1 MPFDLSNK
9 IDHKVLGKSENL
21 PPNPI
26 DEENTYDI
34 RQLKCLRN
42 QNPCRVIIGHINI
55 NSKRN
60 KFQSF
65 VKYVGNNLHIG
76 MVSATKVDD
85 TFPESQFLI
94 ENFPTPHRLDGTAKS
109 RGILLYIKQNYHLN
123 I

>member
-21 PPNPI
+21 LPNPI

-60 KFQSF
+60 KFQSL
-65 VKYVGNNLHIG
+65 VKYVGNNLHID

-94 ENFPTPHRLDGTAKS
+94 ENFSTPHRLDGTAKS

>member
-65 VKYVGNNLHIG
+65 VKYVDNNLHID

>member
-21 PPNPI
+21 LPNPI

-65 VKYVGNNLHIG
+65 VKYVGNNLHID

>member
-21 PPNPI
+21 LPNPI

-60 KFQSF
+60 KFQSL
-65 VKYVGNNLHIG
+65 VKYVGNNLHID
-76 MVSATKVDD
+76 MVSATKLDD

>member
-21 PPNPI
+21 LPNPI

-60 KFQSF
+60 KFQSL
-65 VKYVGNNLHIG
+65 VKYVGNNLHID